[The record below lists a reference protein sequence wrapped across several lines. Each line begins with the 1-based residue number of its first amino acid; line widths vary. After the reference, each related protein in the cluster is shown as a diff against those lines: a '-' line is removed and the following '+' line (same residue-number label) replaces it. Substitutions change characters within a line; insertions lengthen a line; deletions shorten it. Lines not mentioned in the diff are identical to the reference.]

1 MTPRPSYFLF
11 FLPFFL
17 PVSIG
22 QVWDAST
29 KRPSFFGK
37 HTPFCAGKNTFYNTE
52 KQLNNSNLV
61 NAEISGLM
69 TIDFSL

>member
-29 KRPSFFGK
+29 KRPYFFGE
-37 HTPFCAGKNTFYNTE
+37 HTPFCTDKKTPYNTE
-52 KQLNNSNLV
+52 KQLNTNNSV

-69 TIDFSL
+69 TIDFFL